1 MSCKTK
7 KIRFIQGIYLVMINN
22 INEIFLKS
30 IQTKKACLDQG
41 LYCIVDM
48 GNIIYKSIEQGGKI
62 MLCGNGGSA
71 ADAQHLAAEMLIRL
85 RPHNNREG
93 VAAISLAQDTS
104 TITACG
110 NDFGYDVLY
119 ERVLRAL
126 GRSGDCLIGITTS
139 GNSKNVILAM
149 KAAKELNIKVFG
161 FLGCGGGEALK
172 YCDEAFIVPSDD
184 TGRIQE
190 AHITAGHAL
199 MEYVEDRLIESGYLT
214 LNEAL

>member
-1 MSCKTK
+1 MNNIK
-7 KIRFIQGIYLVMINN
+7 KIFKESIKVKQLLVDGPNLESLSLIGDD
-22 INEIFLKS
+22 ITAS
-30 IQTKKACLDQG
+30 IKN
-41 LYCIVDM
+41 
-48 GNIIYKSIEQGGKI
+48 GNKL

-85 RPHNNREG
+85 RPMNNREG

-110 NDFGYDVLY
+110 NDFGYDMLY
-119 ERVLRAL
+119 ERVLRTL
-126 GRSGDCLIGITTS
+126 GNSGDCLIAITTS

-149 KAAKELNIKVFG
+149 KAAKELDIKVFG

-199 MEYVEDRLIESGYLT
+199 MEYIEDLLIESGYLN
-214 LNEAL
+214 LN

>member
-1 MSCKTK
+1 MKINSINKIESLFVDSITTK
-7 KIRFIQGIYLVMINN
+7 QECIN
-22 INEIFLKS
+22 
-30 IQTKKACLDQG
+30 QG
-41 LYCIVDM
+41 LECISRM
-48 GNIIYKSIEQGGKI
+48 GNDIVECVEQGNKI
-62 MLCGNGGSA
+62 LLCGNGGSA

-85 RPHNNREG
+85 RPDNNREG
-93 VAAISLAQDTS
+93 VAAITLAQDTS

-110 NDFGYDVLY
+110 NDFGYDMLY

-172 YCDEAFIVPSDD
+172 YCDEVFIVPSND

-199 MEYVEDRLIESGYLT
+199 MEYVEDRLIESGYLN

>member
-1 MSCKTK
+1 MEKCKLLFQESIK
-7 KIRFIQGIYLVMINN
+7 VKAEIISSGILESIKVMGIQSAL
-22 INEIFLKS
+22 S
-30 IQTKKACLDQG
+30 IQKQ
-41 LYCIVDM
+41 
-48 GNIIYKSIEQGGKI
+48 NKI

-71 ADAQHLAAEMLIRL
+71 ADAQHLAAEMLVRL
-85 RPHNNREG
+85 RPNNNRIG
-93 VAAISLAQDTS
+93 IPAIALAQDTS

-161 FLGCGGGEALK
+161 FLGCDGGEALK

-199 MEYVEDRLIESGYLT
+199 MEYVEDRLIESGYLH
-214 LNEAL
+214 L